1 MLLAGLTGG
10 IASGKST
17 VSARLVERGAELVD
31 ADVIAR
37 RVLLPGTPTWQRV
50 RQHFGDE
57 IVDADGAID
66 RPALGRI
73 VFASP
78 QRRTLLN
85 ELTHP
90 PVMAEIADRLE
101 ALQAFDGVVVL
112 DVPLLVE
119 AAADRGYEAILV
131 VATRPETQLRRLI
144 QLRGMAPDDAR
155 ARIAAQAPLADK
167 LAVATHVLWNDGTL
181 EELLAATD
189 DVAADLLRRAR
200 DKHAGADDG

>member
-10 IASGKST
+10 IASGKSA
-17 VSARLVERGAELVD
+17 VSARLVEHGAELVD

-50 RQHFGDE
+50 RRHFGSD
-57 IVDADGAID
+57 ILTPDGAID

-78 QRRTLLN
+78 HRRALLN

-101 ALQAFDGVVVL
+101 ALRAFDGVVVL

-119 AAADRGYEAILV
+119 ANADRPYEAVVV
-131 VATRPETQLRRLI
+131 VAARPATQLRRLVE
-144 QLRGMAPDDAR
+144 LRGMSPEDAR
-155 ARIAAQAPLADK
+155 ARIAAQAPLEDK

-181 EELLAATD
+181 DELLVATD
-189 DVAADLLRRAR
+189 EVAADLRRRAR
-200 DKHAGADDG
+200 AKHAGDD